1 MATFAVQY
9 TYSDDADRL
18 AAFRPEHREHLAE
31 LHRQGTVLLSGPLGG
46 TPGALLIVSADSV
59 EDALARLDADPF
71 RREGLI
77 LDRSAREWTVVIGEL
92 PGA

>member
-9 TYSDDADRL
+9 TYSDDADRV

-31 LHRQGTVLLSGPLGG
+31 LHRMGTVLVSGPLGG
-46 TPGALLIVSADSV
+46 APGALLIVSADSV
-59 EDALARLDADPF
+59 EDALMKLDADPF

-77 LDRSAREWTVVIGEL
+77 IDRVAREWTVVIGEL